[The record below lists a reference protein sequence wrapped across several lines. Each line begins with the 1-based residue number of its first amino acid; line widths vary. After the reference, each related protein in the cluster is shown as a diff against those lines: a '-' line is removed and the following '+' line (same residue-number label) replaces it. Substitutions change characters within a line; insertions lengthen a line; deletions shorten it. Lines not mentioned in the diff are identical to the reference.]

1 MAREIPRETRV
12 TSVRRPPPCHNRS
25 WMPPPAHRSTPGFVT
40 GVRAV
45 FGGFATIARSP
56 ELWPW
61 ALVPFFVLLALEAVF
76 VTLGVTLGAPLV
88 ARFIPAAQSE
98 WGQIGMGILG
108 YAAIAVLAVVAWFVA
123 VPLAPPLSAPALEHV
138 VRRVETELG
147 VPPRE
152 SLGFFRE
159 LACGFR
165 ALAGALA
172 VGVPILV
179 LLWVIELVAPP
190 AAVIATPLKV
200 LVSSLLVAWGLF
212 DYPLTLRGVGF
223 RARLAFVRRNF
234 ACVLGFGLTFTLV
247 FWVPCCGVA
256 LLPVGAAAATR
267 LVVELERAGA

>member
-1 MAREIPRETRV
+1 
-12 TSVRRPPPCHNRS
+12 
-25 WMPPPAHRSTPGFVT
+25 MPLPENSPALGFTT

-45 FGGFATIARSP
+45 ASGFATIARTP

-61 ALVPFFVLLALEAVF
+61 ALVPLFVLVALEALF
-76 VTLGVTLGAPLV
+76 VTLGVTFGAPLV
-88 ARFIPAAQSE
+88 ARFVPAVESE

-108 YAAIAVLAVVAWFVA
+108 YAAIAVLAVVVWFVA

-138 VRRVETELG
+138 VRRVEAELG

-152 SLGFFRE
+152 PIGFFRE

-172 VGVPILV
+172 VGVPILA
-179 LLWVIELVAPP
+179 LLWLVELVAPP
-190 AAVIATPLKV
+190 AAVVATPLKV

-212 DYPLTLRGVGF
+212 DYPLTLRGVGV
-223 RARLAFVRRNF
+223 RARFALVRRNF
-234 ACVLGFGLTFTLV
+234 APVLGFGLAFTLV
-247 FWVPCCGVA
+247 FWVPCCGVV

-267 LVVELERAGA
+267 LVVEIERARGPTA